1 LKVLSNN
8 ELNYGNDILEALLKR
23 NTEMAIAVKR
33 KSTDQSVAIV
43 DSIKEWIIEKLGNV
57 RRKEEKEALHAIV
70 KACTY
75 SNEDKSKVC
84 QEIGVSN
91 CYQYNHVH
99 NATAEQRFAILKR
112 PLLLILIRV
121 VLWMLPLMEP
131 LRNMLVECGM

>member
-1 LKVLSNN
+1 MKVLSNN

-43 DSIKEWIIEKLGNV
+43 DSIKEWIIEK
-57 RRKEEKEALHAIV
+57 
-70 KACTY
+70 